1 MKVHTRLF
9 VIGDSPGLQ
18 KEGIALI
25 ALLLLL
31 PPGWVNADG
40 DETAHIK
47 H

>member
-1 MKVHTRLF
+1 MKEHTRLF
-9 VIGDSPGLQ
+9 VTGDSPGLQ

-31 PPGWVNADG
+31 PPGWANADDDG
-40 DETAHIK
+40 TAHIK